1 MSETKPM
8 PVVILDWRPMKRNS
22 LLGFAKIQLGAL
34 KISDVTV
41 NTNSGRLWAGL
52 PSKPMIDR
60 EGAAMR
66 NDAGKIRYVPILEWD
81 NKNTGDRFSD
91 SVVAALEAAHPGATR
106 EQ

>member
-1 MSETKPM
+1 MSETKLM
-8 PVVILDWRPMKRNS
+8 PVMILDWRPMKRNS

-60 EGAAMR
+60 DGAAMR
-66 NDAGKIRYVPILEWD
+66 NDQGKIRYVPILEWD
-81 NKNTGDRFSD
+81 NKGTGDRFSD
-91 SVVAALEAAHPGATR
+91 SVVSALEAAHPGATR